1 MDHPERPTTYRRV
14 RGPQP
19 ARRHHPGFHACLGFG
34 TTLVGFVLLTSGA
47 HAPSYGTVV
56 APEASAQVASLTRNG
71 ADVVITGSVQ
81 SVFEAPGLVG
91 PNRAEKVNRARITPG
106 ALEFAAGFIEAR
118 LQLASLRATAFSED
132 AVPADRVASV
142 PVTPLPPQP
151 SSAEAPRVAVAS
163 LGPAPATPAL
173 SAIESIAPGAGAPVP
188 LVLSEELAYAR
199 AEAPV
204 TSFPTQPVDANGN
217 VVSEKDLWCMS
228 QAIYFEARSESYKG
242 QIAVAQVVLNRL
254 HHRLY
259 PKTICGVVFQN
270 QQMRNA
276 CQFSFAC
283 DGIPERV
290 TDAKAW
296 RQAQEIAKGAIAGKL
311 YVKEVGKAT
320 HYHAAY
326 VRPAWAPRMKKVT
339 RIGLHIFY
347 QFKRNWRYG

>member
-14 RGPQP
+14 RAPHP
-19 ARRHHPGFHACLGFG
+19 VRRDHPGFHAFLGFG

-47 HAPSYGTVV
+47 HAPTFGAVV
-56 APEASAQVASLTRNG
+56 APEAPAQVASLTRNG
-71 ADVVITGSVQ
+71 TDVVITGSVK
-81 SVFEAPGLVG
+81 SIFNAPGLVG
-91 PNRAEKVNRARITPG
+91 PNRAEKVNRARFAPD
-106 ALEFAAGFIEAR
+106 ALEFTAGFVEAR

-132 AVPADRVASV
+132 AVPATQVASA
-142 PVTPLPPQP
+142 PVTPVPPQP
-151 SSAEAPRVAVAS
+151 SAAEPPRIAVAS

-188 LVLSEELAYAR
+188 LVLSDELAYAR
-199 AEAPV
+199 DEAPV
-204 TSFPTQPVDANGN
+204 TSFPTGPVDANGKP
-217 VVSEKDLWCMS
+217 VSEKELWCMS
-228 QAIYFEARSESYKG
+228 QAIYFEARGESYKG

-270 QQMRNA
+270 QTMRNA

-290 TDAKAW
+290 TNAKAW

-311 YVKEVGKAT
+311 YVPEVGKAT
-320 HYHAAY
+320 HYHATY

-339 RIGLHIFY
+339 HIGHHIFY